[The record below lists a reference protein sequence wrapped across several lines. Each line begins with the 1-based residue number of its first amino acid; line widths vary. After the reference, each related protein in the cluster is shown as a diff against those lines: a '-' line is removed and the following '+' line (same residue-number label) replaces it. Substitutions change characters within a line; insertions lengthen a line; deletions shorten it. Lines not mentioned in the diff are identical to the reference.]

1 MNALRSLFLGV
12 SALALTACPNNPSAT
27 DAGVVVDTGPADSGV
42 SRHDAGFGGGLGARC
57 NASRECTNPLHRC
70 YSGPWAG
77 SNLRCT
83 RACGDGDD
91 CLDFADA
98 IAKTTD
104 HVTCDRP
111 ANTQGTRVWCLERP
125 NASSQDAGFLDGGAD
140 AGSDAGA
147 GDSGPAVD
155 AGPGQAPGAFCTD
168 SEQCRSGLCLAGR
181 AGEARCTVPCAT
193 VDDCAEFNE
202 IAHLESYRLGCAT
215 VAGHGESVCAETPAT
230 PQVGWRAI
238 MDPHLHSIRG
248 RGTLREGH
256 QLRIQRFDYDGQRH
270 GIDVVLALSL
280 GEPQQAF
287 AENRL
292 IVLLDGLRCI
302 GNCAADHPCGDNNG
316 VCSSKTIDIDLPVG
330 LTLDQFDRLSVFDR
344 AGPGSVFAAGEFL
357 PVP

>member
-1 MNALRSLFLGV
+1 MNAFRSLILGLT
-12 SALALTACPNNPSAT
+12 ALALTACPNNEAAVDAGAVT
-27 DAGVVVDTGPADSGV
+27 DAGAPDGGIT
-42 SRHDAGFGGGLGARC
+42 RHDAGFGGGLGARC

-83 RACGDGDD
+83 RACGEGDD
-91 CLDFADA
+91 CVDFANA
-98 IAKTTD
+98 IASTTD

-125 NASSQDAGFLDGGAD
+125 NASSQDAGFLDSGPD
-140 AGSDAGA
+140 AGGDAGPQD
-147 GDSGPAVD
+147 GGPAFD
-155 AGPGQAPGAFCTD
+155 AGPGQDPGAFCND
-168 SEQCRSGLCLAGR
+168 AEQCRSGLCLAG
-181 AGEARCTVPCAT
+181 ATGEARCTVPCAA
-193 VDDCAEFNE
+193 VEDCAEFNE
-202 IAHLESYRLGCAT
+202 IAHLEDYRLTCGE
-215 VAGHGESVCAETPAT
+215 VEGHAGQVCAETPAV

-238 MDPHLHSIRG
+238 MQTHLHSIRG

-256 QLRIQRFDYDGQRH
+256 QLRIQRFFYDGQRH
-270 GIDVVLALSL
+270 GIDVVLAVSL

-292 IVLLDGLRCI
+292 IVLLDDLRCI
-302 GNCAADHPCGDNNG
+302 GTCSATHPCADNNG

-330 LTLDQFDRLSVFDR
+330 LSLDQFDRLSVFDR